1 MKQKYYGVRR
11 GRQTGVF
18 DSWPECQRQ
27 IVKYS
32 GAEYKSF
39 STPEEAQAYAFPESS
54 TTFEGTDDANTIV
67 DVWVDGSCM
76 PRPNG
81 LLLLGWAYL
90 ARRAGEEIHRDRGN
104 DIPEDAQ
111 RHRNVAGE
119 IMAVLKAVEWCKT
132 QHITSIRVYYDYQG
146 LASWPTHAWK
156 RNTPFTQHYAETIRA
171 SGISVEWVKVKAH
184 SGDPNNDI
192 VDEEAK
198 KAALEAAGSMDGMNE
213 QLRKKE

>member
-11 GRQTGVF
+11 GRKTGVF
-18 DSWPECQRQ
+18 FSWPECQRQ
-27 IVKYS
+27 IVKYP

-39 STPEEAQAYAFPESS
+39 PTQEEAEAFAFPASS
-54 TTFEGTDDANTIV
+54 TNSEKSDDAKTIV
-67 DVWVDGSCM
+67 DIWVDGSCM

-81 LLLLGWAYL
+81 VLLLGWAYL
-90 ARRAGEEIHRDRGN
+90 ACKAGKEIHRERGN
-104 DIPEDAQ
+104 DIPDDAR

-119 IMAVLKAVEWCKT
+119 IMAVLKAVAWCQS
-132 QHITSIRVYYDYQG
+132 QHITSIKVYYDYQG

-156 RNTPFTQHYAETIRA
+156 RNTPFTQHYAETVRA
-171 SGISVEWVKVKAH
+171 SEIAIEWVKVKAH

-198 KAALEAAGSMDGMNE
+198 KAAQE
-213 QLRKKE
+213 